1 MATVRRFLAV
11 TVAVAAAALALAA
24 PTARAAQPGGVLV
37 IGDSLEELTSPY
49 LSKFLPGIPITVNA
63 VGGSN
68 SYQILEL
75 FEESYDPSQ
84 RVIVFDAG
92 TNDNP
97 SYPQIL
103 AENLGK
109 VAAMVGNRCMVVPT
123 IHGLHPGG
131 VDDSGKN
138 RVVAEFAASRPG
150 TQTPDWQGA
159 VFRHPELMQADNL
172 HPIEAGAE
180 LRARLIAQGVMGCLA
195 YESGATASS
204 APSRGPALAQ
214 APARI
219 PQSHE
224 MERREAAISRAI
236 GVELLRQVAARA
248 IAAVLYPEVSSRLGN
263 WHRFVAICAP
273 RDATF
278 CLRCHHGDDER
289 SMDRRAARRPDSAG
303 GSWVRSD
310 QRPDRQIRRS
320 SRGPL

>member
-1 MATVRRFLAV
+1 MGV
-11 TVAVAAAALALAA
+11 VAVVAALALALAALA
-24 PTARAAQPGGVLV
+24 PAARAAPGGGVLV
-37 IGDSLEELTSPY
+37 VGDSLEELTSPY

-103 AENLGK
+103 AENLSK
-109 VAAMVGNRCMVVPT
+109 VAATVGSRCVVVPT

-138 RVVAEFAASRPG
+138 RTVAEFAASRPG
-150 TQTPDWQGA
+150 TQTPDWAGFVA
-159 VFRHPELMQADNL
+159 RHPELMQADNL

-180 LRARLIAQGVMGCLA
+180 ARARLIAQGVMGCLD

-204 APSRGPALAQ
+204 APQRSPALKT
-214 APARI
+214 APTRV
-219 PQSHE
+219 PQVHE
-224 MERREAAISRAI
+224 MEARQAALASAI
-236 GVELLRQVAARA
+236 GIEVLRQSAARA
-248 IAAVLYPEVSSRLGN
+248 LAAFL
-263 WHRFVAICAP
+263 
-273 RDATF
+273 
-278 CLRCHHGDDER
+278 
-289 SMDRRAARRPDSAG
+289 
-303 GSWVRSD
+303 
-310 QRPDRQIRRS
+310 
-320 SRGPL
+320 